1 MLKKKDETI
10 VTVPVAPVATKEK
23 TIEFGFEHELK
34 EAENII
40 KNNDLNNI
48 NSALIKTYG
57 NKTFKLNPYKD
68 LNPVSIENANIQ
80 LSDSNEFLSGEVKA
94 KVLDETLNDRSNL
107 IKTPLIGDIIVDYE
121 ADKEGCQKRYDFT
134 IELLKNENNKNYNS
148 TVDYEE
154 LQGSP
159 DEFTIMDVVEDKS
172 VVEEMPELEDKS
184 AVEEMPELE
193 DKSTEEVIAENLPEQ
208 RNELENK
215 ITDFD
220 EVQTFIQND
229 IEFSPRVE
237 DTNSIVDIDIDLE
250 NLVQEQEE
258 VIDIRFPLEKA
269 SVNYYIFDK
278 FKETTQE
285 LETKEEIAIEEVPE
299 IIEQIEPIE
308 PFEDIGK
315 VLELASVKYYE
326 ELEIKAEEERQRALK
341 EALRREQEKIE
352 NQIVEDILNSL
363 DEGLKVEEAK
373 KQAEE
378 YDLRIPSN
386 VYILEVQNFIPL
398 PEEPTPEM
406 KAQMS
411 RNLIDIEDHLEELP
425 LIVFRDSD
433 EEQVVDTHKDATA
446 YEEVLE
452 TIEEPEYYS
461 APIQDFNMYDAI
473 GSVEEA
479 SSLADDFSVISEDT
493 SFDRTRN
500 NELSYEDIEEAFFN
514 IKTIN
519 ESVDEVEQEANNL
532 GLNNSFD
539 SGISLAKAAKIEALV
554 EKKKAE
560 RKILLAEERLQAELE
575 KQQIEERIRA
585 IQDKINLV
593 KQMNLSDFE
602 SEEVEVQET
611 VKPQIVNVE
620 SVKVE
625 EEHQDQGQEQEIVQ
639 ETTRRRGRPAGSKNK
654 KTLLKEARER
664 RKLEKLGL
672 TEMPVVPKKRGRPL
686 GSKNKK
692 RKSK

>member
-1 MLKKKDETI
+1 MLKKKAEMTTTI
-10 VTVPVAPVATKEK
+10 PVAPVAKKENN
-23 TIEFGFEHELK
+23 IEFGFEHELK
-34 EAENII
+34 EAENNN
-40 KNNDLNNI
+40 KNNGLNNI

-121 ADKEGCQKRYDFT
+121 ADKDGCQKRYDFT
-134 IELLKNENNKNYNS
+134 IELLKNENNKDYNS
-148 TVDYEE
+148 TIDYDE
-154 LQGSP
+154 LQSSP
-159 DEFTIMDVVEDKS
+159 DEFTIMDVI
-172 VVEEMPELEDKS
+172 
-184 AVEEMPELE
+184 E

-215 ITDFD
+215 VSDFD

-229 IEFSPRVE
+229 IEFSPRAE
-237 DTNSIVDIDIDLE
+237 ETDTIVDVNIDLE
-250 NLVQEQEE
+250 NLVQEPEE
-258 VIDIRFPLEKA
+258 VTDIRFPLEKA

-278 FKETTQE
+278 YREDKQE
-285 LETKEEIAIEEVPE
+285 LVVEKVD
-299 IIEQIEPIE
+299 EPIE
-308 PFEDIGK
+308 PFEDIGNI
-315 VLELASVKYYE
+315 LELTSTTFYE
-326 ELEIKAEEERQRALK
+326 EQEIKAEEERQRQLK
-341 EALRREQEKIE
+341 EALRKEQEIVE
-352 NQIVEDILNSL
+352 DQIVDDILNSL
-363 DEGLKVEEAK
+363 EEGLKVEEAK

-433 EEQVVDTHKDATA
+433 EEPAVDSHIDAAA

-452 TIEEPEYYS
+452 TTEEPEYYS

-473 GSVEEA
+473 GSVEETTNI
-479 SSLADDFSVISEDT
+479 ADDFSVISDEP

-500 NELSYEDIEEAFFN
+500 SELSYEDIEEAFFN
-514 IKTIN
+514 IKTVN
-519 ESVDEVEQEANNL
+519 ESVEEVEQEANDL

-585 IQDKINLV
+585 IQNKINLV

-611 VKPQIVNVE
+611 VKPQIVNME
-620 SVKVE
+620 PVKE
-625 EEHQDQGQEQEIVQ
+625 EEEQEIVQ
-639 ETTRRRGRPAGSKNK
+639 EVPRRRGRPAGSKNR
-654 KTLLKEARER
+654 KTLLKEAREKR
-664 RKLEKLGL
+664 RLEKLGL
-672 TEMPVVPKKRGRPL
+672 TEMPVVPRKRGRPL

-692 RKSK
+692 KSRK

>member
-80 LSDSNEFLSGEVKA
+80 LSDSNEFLNGEVKA

-159 DEFTIMDVVEDKS
+159 DEFTIMDVVEDNT
-172 VVEEMPELEDKS
+172 VVEDIASTENKS
-184 AVEEMPELE
+184 AEEI
-193 DKSTEEVIAENLPEQ
+193 IAESLPEQ

-215 ITDFD
+215 ISDFD

-229 IEFSPRVE
+229 IEFSPRE
-237 DTNSIVDIDIDLE
+237 EETNNVVDFNIDLE
-250 NLVQEQEE
+250 NLIEETEE
-258 VIDIRFPLEKA
+258 VVDIRLPIEKA
-269 SVNYYIFDK
+269 SINYYIFGQYKEQESIVDK
-278 FKETTQE
+278 VQY
-285 LETKEEIAIEEVPE
+285 ID
-299 IIEQIEPIE
+299 EPIE
-308 PFEDIGK
+308 PFEDIENIL
-315 VLELASVKYYE
+315 VQASAKYYE
-326 ELEIKAEEERQRALK
+326 EQSIREEEERQRALK
-341 EALRREQEKIE
+341 EALRKEQEIVE

-363 DEGLKVEEAK
+363 DEGLRVEEAK
-373 KQAEE
+373 RQAEE

-411 RNLIDIEDHLEELP
+411 RNLIDIEDHLDELP
-425 LIVFRDSD
+425 LIVFRDND
-433 EEQVVDTHKDATA
+433 EEEVVDSLENASS

-452 TIEEPEYYS
+452 TTEEPEYYS

-473 GSVEEA
+473 GSVEET
-479 SSLADDFSVISEDT
+479 SNIADDFLATNEESSV
-493 SFDRTRN
+493 DRARN
-500 NELSYEDIEEAFFN
+500 DELSYEDIEEAFFN
-514 IKTIN
+514 IKTVN
-519 ESVDEVEQEANNL
+519 ESVEEVEQEANSL
-532 GLNNSFD
+532 GLNNSLD
-539 SGISLAKAAKIEALV
+539 SGISLAKAAKVEALV

-585 IQDKINLV
+585 IQNKINLV

-602 SEEVEVQET
+602 AEEVEVQET

-625 EEHQDQGQEQEIVQ
+625 EEHQDQGQEQEIIQ

>member
-1 MLKKKDETI
+1 LLKKKDETI

-80 LSDSNEFLSGEVKA
+80 LSDSNEFLNGEVKA

-159 DEFTIMDVVEDKS
+159 DEFTIMDVVEDNT
-172 VVEEMPELEDKS
+172 VVEDIASTENKS
-184 AVEEMPELE
+184 AEEI
-193 DKSTEEVIAENLPEQ
+193 IAESLPEQ

-215 ITDFD
+215 ISDFD

-229 IEFSPRVE
+229 IEFSPRE
-237 DTNSIVDIDIDLE
+237 EETNNVVDFNIDLE
-250 NLVQEQEE
+250 NLIEETEE
-258 VIDIRFPLEKA
+258 VVDIRLPIEKA
-269 SVNYYIFDK
+269 SINYYIFGQYKEQESIVDK
-278 FKETTQE
+278 VQY
-285 LETKEEIAIEEVPE
+285 ID
-299 IIEQIEPIE
+299 EPIE
-308 PFEDIGK
+308 PFEDIENIL
-315 VLELASVKYYE
+315 VQASAKYYE
-326 ELEIKAEEERQRALK
+326 EQSIREEEERQRALK
-341 EALRREQEKIE
+341 EALRKEQEIVE

-363 DEGLKVEEAK
+363 DEGLRVEEAK
-373 KQAEE
+373 RQAEE

-411 RNLIDIEDHLEELP
+411 RNLIDIEDHLDELP
-425 LIVFRDSD
+425 LIVFRDND
-433 EEQVVDTHKDATA
+433 EEEVVDSLENASS

-452 TIEEPEYYS
+452 TTEEPEYYS

-473 GSVEEA
+473 GSVEET
-479 SSLADDFSVISEDT
+479 SNIADDFLATNEESSV
-493 SFDRTRN
+493 DRARN
-500 NELSYEDIEEAFFN
+500 DELSYEDIEEAFFN
-514 IKTIN
+514 IKTVN
-519 ESVDEVEQEANNL
+519 ESVEEVEQEANSL
-532 GLNNSFD
+532 GLNNSLD
-539 SGISLAKAAKIEALV
+539 SGISLAKAAKVEALV

-585 IQDKINLV
+585 IQNKINLV

>member
-34 EAENII
+34 EAEINI

-172 VVEEMPELEDKS
+172 

-278 FKETTQE
+278 FKEATQE

-299 IIEQIEPIE
+299 IIEPIE
-308 PFEDIGK
+308 TFEDIGK

-326 ELEIKAEEERQRALK
+326 ELEKKAEEERQRALK

-352 NQIVEDILNSL
+352 DQIVEDILNSL

-425 LIVFRDSD
+425 LIIFRDSD

-560 RKILLAEERLQAELE
+560 RKIQLAEERLQAELE
-575 KQQIEERIRA
+575 KQQIEERIKA

-625 EEHQDQGQEQEIVQ
+625 EEHQDQGQEQEIIQ

>member
-34 EAENII
+34 EAEINI

-172 VVEEMPELEDKS
+172 

-193 DKSTEEVIAENLPEQ
+193 DKSTEEIIAENLPEQ

-278 FKETTQE
+278 FKEVTQE
-285 LETKEEIAIEEVPE
+285 LETKEEIAIEEVAE
-299 IIEQIEPIE
+299 IIEPIE
-308 PFEDIGK
+308 TFEDIGK

-326 ELEIKAEEERQRALK
+326 ELEIKVEEERQRALK

-352 NQIVEDILNSL
+352 DQIVEDILNSL

-452 TIEEPEYYS
+452 TTEEPEYYS

-625 EEHQDQGQEQEIVQ
+625 EEHQDQGQEQEIIQ

>member
-34 EAENII
+34 EAEINI

-172 VVEEMPELEDKS
+172 

-193 DKSTEEVIAENLPEQ
+193 DKSTEEIIAENLPEQ

-278 FKETTQE
+278 FKEVTQE
-285 LETKEEIAIEEVPE
+285 LETKEEIAIEEVAE
-299 IIEQIEPIE
+299 IIEPIE
-308 PFEDIGK
+308 TFEDIGK

-326 ELEIKAEEERQRALK
+326 ELEIKVEEERQRALK

-352 NQIVEDILNSL
+352 DQIVEDILNSL

-452 TIEEPEYYS
+452 TTEEPEYYS

-575 KQQIEERIRA
+575 KQQIEERIKA

-625 EEHQDQGQEQEIVQ
+625 EEHQDQGQEQEIIQ

>member
-1 MLKKKDETI
+1 LLKKKDETI

-80 LSDSNEFLSGEVKA
+80 LSDSNEFLNGEVKA

-159 DEFTIMDVVEDKS
+159 DEFTIMDVVEDNT
-172 VVEEMPELEDKS
+172 VVEDIASTENKS
-184 AVEEMPELE
+184 AEEI
-193 DKSTEEVIAENLPEQ
+193 IAESLPEQ
-208 RNELENK
+208 RNKLENK
-215 ITDFD
+215 ISDFD

-229 IEFSPRVE
+229 IEFSPRE
-237 DTNSIVDIDIDLE
+237 EETNNVVDFNIDLE
-250 NLVQEQEE
+250 NLIEETEE
-258 VIDIRFPLEKA
+258 VVDIRLPIEKT
-269 SVNYYIFDK
+269 SINYYIFGQYKEQESIVDK
-278 FKETTQE
+278 VQD
-285 LETKEEIAIEEVPE
+285 ID
-299 IIEQIEPIE
+299 EPIE
-308 PFEDIGK
+308 PFEDIENIL
-315 VLELASVKYYE
+315 VQTSTKYYE
-326 ELEIKAEEERQRALK
+326 EQSIKEEEERQRALK
-341 EALRREQEKIE
+341 EALRKEQEIVE

-363 DEGLKVEEAK
+363 DEGLRVEEAK
-373 KQAEE
+373 RQAEE

-406 KAQMS
+406 KAQMN
-411 RNLIDIEDHLEELP
+411 RNLIDIEDHLDELP
-425 LIVFRDSD
+425 LIVFRDND
-433 EEQVVDTHKDATA
+433 EEEVVDSLENASS

-452 TIEEPEYYS
+452 TTEEPEYYS

-473 GSVEEA
+473 GSVEET
-479 SSLADDFSVISEDT
+479 SNIADDFLATNEESSV
-493 SFDRTRN
+493 DRARN
-500 NELSYEDIEEAFFN
+500 DELSYEDIEEAFFN
-514 IKTIN
+514 IKTVN
-519 ESVDEVEQEANNL
+519 ESVEEVEQEANSL
-532 GLNNSFD
+532 GLNNSLD
-539 SGISLAKAAKIEALV
+539 SEISLAKAAKVEALV

-585 IQDKINLV
+585 IQNKINLV

-602 SEEVEVQET
+602 AEEVEVQET

>member
-80 LSDSNEFLSGEVKA
+80 LSDSNEFLNGEVKA

-159 DEFTIMDVVEDKS
+159 DEFTIMDVVEDNT
-172 VVEEMPELEDKS
+172 VVEDIASTENKS
-184 AVEEMPELE
+184 AEEI
-193 DKSTEEVIAENLPEQ
+193 IAESLPEQ

-215 ITDFD
+215 ISDFD

-229 IEFSPRVE
+229 IEFSPRE
-237 DTNSIVDIDIDLE
+237 EETNNVVDFNIDLE
-250 NLVQEQEE
+250 NLIEETEE
-258 VIDIRFPLEKA
+258 VVDIRLPIEKA
-269 SVNYYIFDK
+269 SINYYIFGQYKEQESIVDK
-278 FKETTQE
+278 VQY
-285 LETKEEIAIEEVPE
+285 ID
-299 IIEQIEPIE
+299 EPIE
-308 PFEDIGK
+308 PFEDIENIL
-315 VLELASVKYYE
+315 VQASAKYYE
-326 ELEIKAEEERQRALK
+326 EQSIREEEERQRALK
-341 EALRREQEKIE
+341 EALRKEQEIVE

-363 DEGLKVEEAK
+363 DEGLRVEEAK
-373 KQAEE
+373 RQAEE

-411 RNLIDIEDHLEELP
+411 RNLIDIEDHLDELP
-425 LIVFRDSD
+425 LIVFRDND
-433 EEQVVDTHKDATA
+433 EEEVVDSLENASS

-452 TIEEPEYYS
+452 TTEEPEYYS

-473 GSVEEA
+473 GSVEET
-479 SSLADDFSVISEDT
+479 SNIADDFLATNEESSV
-493 SFDRTRN
+493 DRARN
-500 NELSYEDIEEAFFN
+500 DELSYEDIEEAFFN
-514 IKTIN
+514 IKTVN
-519 ESVDEVEQEANNL
+519 ESVEEVEQEANSL
-532 GLNNSFD
+532 GLNNSLD
-539 SGISLAKAAKIEALV
+539 SGISLAKAAKVEALV

-585 IQDKINLV
+585 IQNKINLV

>member
-10 VTVPVAPVATKEK
+10 VTVPVAPVTTKEK
-23 TIEFGFEHELK
+23 NIEFGFEHELK
-34 EAENII
+34 EAENNI
-40 KNNDLNNI
+40 KNSDLNNI
-48 NSALIKTYG
+48 NSALIKIYG

-121 ADKEGCQKRYDFT
+121 ADKVGCQKRYDFT
-134 IELLKNENNKNYNS
+134 IELLKNENNKDYNS
-148 TVDYEE
+148 VIDYDE

-159 DEFTIMDVVEDKS
+159 DEFTIMDVVEDNT
-172 VVEEMPELEDKS
+172 VVEDIASTENKS
-184 AVEEMPELE
+184 AEEI
-193 DKSTEEVIAENLPEQ
+193 IAESLPEQ

-215 ITDFD
+215 ISDFD

-229 IEFSPRVE
+229 IEFSPRE
-237 DTNSIVDIDIDLE
+237 EETNNVVDFNIDLE
-250 NLVQEQEE
+250 NLIEETEE
-258 VIDIRFPLEKA
+258 VVDIRLPIEKT
-269 SVNYYIFDK
+269 SINYYIFGQY
-278 FKETTQE
+278 KEQE
-285 LETKEEIAIEEVPE
+285 SIVDEVQT
-299 IIEQIEPIE
+299 IDEPIE
-308 PFEDIGK
+308 PFEDIENIL
-315 VLELASVKYYE
+315 VQASVKYYE
-326 ELEIKAEEERQRALK
+326 EQAIKEEEERQRALK
-341 EALRREQEKIE
+341 EALRKEQEIVE

-363 DEGLKVEEAK
+363 DEGLRVEEAK
-373 KQAEE
+373 RQAEE

-411 RNLIDIEDHLEELP
+411 RDLIDIEDHLDELP
-425 LIVFRDSD
+425 LIVFRDND
-433 EEQVVDTHKDATA
+433 EEEVDDSLENASA

-452 TIEEPEYYS
+452 TTEEPEYYS

-473 GSVEEA
+473 GSVEET
-479 SSLADDFSVISEDT
+479 SNIADDFLDTKEESSV
-493 SFDRTRN
+493 DRARN
-500 NELSYEDIEEAFFN
+500 DELSYEDIEEAFFN
-514 IKTIN
+514 IKTVN
-519 ESVDEVEQEANNL
+519 ESVEEVEQEANSL
-532 GLNNSFD
+532 GLNNSLD
-539 SGISLAKAAKIEALV
+539 SGISLAKAAKVEALV

-585 IQDKINLV
+585 IQNKINLV

-625 EEHQDQGQEQEIVQ
+625 DEHQDQGKEQEIVQ
-639 ETTRRRGRPAGSKNK
+639 ETTRKRGRPAGSKNK